1 MKIISDT
8 HFGHTNML
16 LHEPSRMQKARMEG
30 YEDFDR
36 FLIEYL
42 NSYISENDEVLHLGD
57 VAFRDKYKLA
67 EKLNG
72 KITLIKGNHDK
83 QKPIEFYKSIGWDII
98 EDLRIEIDIDKS
110 WFEYL
115 KYKYDTKTLAK
126 TACLVK
132 EINGKKVLF
141 SHYPVFNDNPYDEK
155 FQNISNLLE
164 EVFTLC
170 GCDINI
176 HGHTHSYTVAD
187 KRCIN
192 ACLEVNGF
200 KPVEIADI
208 LYGLC

>member
-16 LHEPSRMQKARMEG
+16 FYEPSRIQKARMEG

-42 NSYISENDEVLHLGD
+42 NSYISKDDEVLHLGD
-57 VAFRDKYKLA
+57 VAFKDKYILA

-83 QKPIEFYKSIGWDII
+83 QKHIEYYKSIGWDVI
-98 EDLRIEIDIDKS
+98 EDIRIQTDMDKS
-110 WFEYL
+110 RFEYL
-115 KYKYDTKTLAK
+115 KYKYDKKTISK

-132 EINGKKVLF
+132 EVSGKKVLF

-155 FQNISNLLE
+155 FKDISKLLE

-176 HGHTHSYTVAD
+176 HGHTHSYTVGD

-192 ACLEVNGF
+192 ACLEVNDF
-200 KPVEIADI
+200 KPIQISAV
-208 LYGLC
+208 LNQ

>member
-8 HFGHTNML
+8 HFGHDNML
-16 LHEPSRMQKARMEG
+16 VYEPVRMQKARMEG

-36 FLIEYL
+36 FLIERL
-42 NSYISENDEVLHLGD
+42 NSYISKNDKVLHLGD
-57 VAFRDKYKLA
+57 VAFKDRYTTA
-67 EKLNG
+67 AKLNG

-83 QKPIEFYKSIGWDII
+83 QKHIDFYKSIGWDVI
-98 EDLRIEIDIDKS
+98 EDIRIETDVENQ
-110 WFEYL
+110 FEYL
-115 KYKYDTKTLAK
+115 KYKYDTKTLSK

-132 EINGKKVLF
+132 EIDGKKILF

-155 FQNISNLLE
+155 FKNISELLK

-176 HGHTHSYTVAD
+176 HGHTHSYKVAD

-192 ACLEVNGF
+192 ACLEVNDF
-200 KPVEIADI
+200 KPLEI
-208 LYGLC
+208 GV